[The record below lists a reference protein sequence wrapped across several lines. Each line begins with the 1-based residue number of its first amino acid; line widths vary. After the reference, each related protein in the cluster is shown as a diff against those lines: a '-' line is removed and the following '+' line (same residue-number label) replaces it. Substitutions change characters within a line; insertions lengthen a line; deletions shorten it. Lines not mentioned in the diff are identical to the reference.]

1 MDLGNKPEVRNNSNS
16 VSTWAQSKLGEVAYY
31 INDKVNVKEISFQG
45 YVSTEN
51 MLINKE
57 GVVKALKMP
66 ETGKITKY
74 SRGDI
79 LLSNIGPYL
88 KKIWLA
94 KHGGGCS
101 NDVLVIRARKGI
113 DSNFLYYCLTQD
125 KFFDYIVA
133 GSNYTTIPRGNKKA
147 ILEFSIPTPN
157 FQMQIEIGKIL
168 ATFDSKIEN
177 NRRINTILEQIAQT
191 LFKRW
196 FIDFEFPDENGQPYK
211 SSGGEIVDSE
221 LGEIPKNWGIS
232 IFSQAIEVNPER
244 KISKGKIAKKISMSD
259 LDPWQ
264 SWIKKWNYESY
275 TSGSKFK
282 NGDTL
287 FARITPSLE
296 HGKTAMVHILD
307 EDEIGYG
314 STEFIVFGRK
324 EIKSDVYIF
333 NLCRSDYI
341 RTAAIGSMTGTSGRQ
356 RVPNYLFDQL
366 LIVVPPEE
374 LINLFDRIVLQ
385 LFRRVFVNASEVHYL
400 IQIKDSLLPKL
411 ISGKI
416 RIPVRDA
423 NE

>member
-1 MDLGNKPEVRNNSNS
+1 M
-16 VSTWAQSKLGEVAYY
+16 
-31 INDKVNVKEISFQG
+31 
-45 YVSTEN
+45 
-51 MLINKE
+51 
-57 GVVKALKMP
+57 
-66 ETGKITKY
+66 
-74 SRGDI
+74 
-79 LLSNIGPYL
+79 
-88 KKIWLA
+88 
-94 KHGGGCS
+94 
-101 NDVLVIRARKGI
+101 
-113 DSNFLYYCLTQD
+113 
-125 KFFDYIVA
+125 
-133 GSNYTTIPRGNKKA
+133 
-147 ILEFSIPTPN
+147 
-157 FQMQIEIGKIL
+157 
-168 ATFDSKIEN
+168 
-177 NRRINTILEQIAQT
+177 
-191 LFKRW
+191 
-196 FIDFEFPDENGQPYK
+196 
-211 SSGGEIVDSE
+211 VDSE
-221 LGEIPKNWGIS
+221 LGEIPKNWRVS
-232 IFSQAIEVNPER
+232 IFSQAIKVNPER
-244 KISKGKIAKKISMSD
+244 KMSKGKFTKKISMSD

-296 HGKTAMVHILD
+296 HGKTAMVHLLD

-374 LINLFDRIVLQ
+374 LINFYDRIVLQ
-385 LFRRVFVNASEVHYL
+385 FFRRVFVNASEIHSL

-411 ISGKI
+411 LSGKI
-416 RIPVRDA
+416 SVPVGDT